1 MKLKQFLQPADSYFS
16 TPKAARRL
24 LRLFAQVLVL
34 GTIVGAIIIVSSI
47 FNSEISRRQG
57 YMSDA
62 ITDARVFFT
71 QREVFL
77 GSLVLSAVSSPDEFS
92 EKKPAPADSSG
103 GNNAAQSE
111 WGVHLSERMTD
122 FLRDKRVNLVYVA
135 QKSDARPVYLSR
147 ASTWSAPIS
156 EDILRRLHGF
166 NGQLPGIA
174 QEVWLSDQT
183 TSPARLY
190 LFALADAHRPQY
202 GWIGLEM
209 DAADVTHTLHDDT
222 AGQFVMVNPNGE
234 VMMSSVP
241 IDQNAPSAMR
251 LELGQNFGFA
261 GDGFLPDRLVMRK
274 QLGYSNWKIFY
285 RIDLWSLLKVLW
297 WPLAICIFLILVV
310 ALLVYRLV
318 SRIERRLITPATERI
333 DALIESEAFS
343 RAVIQTAPVALCV
356 LRRADGQVVLENRLS
371 EQWLGECNERE
382 RLCHGWIEKAFD
394 DNESNQTDEF
404 QAGNGR
410 HLYLSFVRTRYNGED
425 VLFCAFSDISSR
437 KQVEAAMAMAK
448 QLADAANEAKTL
460 FLATMSHEIRTP
472 LYGVL
477 GTLELLGKTELKAQQ
492 KAYLHAIESS
502 SSALLNLVCDVL
514 DVAKIEAGQ
523 LALEL
528 GEFSPIELV
537 NGVVQSYL
545 GAARSKGLT
554 LYSYIDPAIPAM
566 LRGDLTRIR
575 QILNN
580 LLSNAVKF
588 TESGQ
593 IVLHV
598 KLGAVTAERVNI
610 QWQVSDS
617 GPGIA
622 REAQAFLFDPFY
634 QTGSSA
640 NVIAGTG
647 LGLSICQRLA
657 ELMSGSIRV
666 VSTPGLGSSFTL
678 NVALEP
684 LQPMTNVTAMSEGL
698 HRTVHVYSPTLEMAE
713 YLASWSR
720 HWGAKTRVGK
730 PADNDPGHGCVLIE
744 VYPHERRRICP
755 EWKGARIIVSPQGC
769 PEDHPSDG
777 QWCVELNDLGRLY
790 EALGQAQGVVTSAPG
805 LADVEAPDKL
815 DLKVL
820 VAEDNVIN
828 QLILKDQLEELGCE
842 VVLAGDG
849 AEALALWGK
858 DDFDVVLTDINMPG
872 INGYELTRKLR
883 SIGCNAPIIGATA
896 NAMRDESDRCLGAG
910 MQQLLVKPFGLGALF
925 NCLQQYERVSFGGI

>member
-34 GTIVGAIIIVSSI
+34 GTVAGAIIIISSI

-71 QREVFL
+71 QREVL
-77 GSLVLSAVSSPDEFS
+77 LRSLVLSAVSSADEFS
-92 EKKPAPADSSG
+92 EKNLVHGKPREGINDVRR
-103 GNNAAQSE
+103 E
-111 WGVHLSERMTD
+111 WDVHLSERMTD
-122 FLRDKRVNLVYVA
+122 FLKEKRVNLVYIA
-135 QKSDARPVYLSR
+135 QKADALPVYLSR
-147 ASTWSAPIS
+147 ASTSLAPIS
-156 EDILRRLHGF
+156 EGILRRLHGF
-166 NGQLPGIA
+166 NGQLPGTA
-174 QEVWLSDQT
+174 QEVWLSDQAT
-183 TSPARLY
+183 APARLY
-190 LFALADAHRPQY
+190 LFTLADAHRPQS
-202 GWIGLEM
+202 GWIGMEM
-209 DAADVTHTLHDDT
+209 DAADVTNTLHDDA
-222 AGQFVMVNPNGE
+222 AGQFVMVNPNGD
-234 VMMSSVP
+234 VMMSSAP
-241 IDQNAPSAMR
+241 IDQNAPSPMK

-285 RIDLWSLLKVLW
+285 RIDLCSLLNVLW
-297 WPLAICIFLILVV
+297 WPLAISIALISLI
-310 ALLVYRLV
+310 AFLVYRLV

-382 RLCHGWIEKAFD
+382 RLCHRWIERAFD

-425 VLFCAFSDISSR
+425 VLFCAFSDISSH
-437 KQVEAAMAMAK
+437 KQVESTLAMAK

-523 LALEL
+523 LALEVR
-528 GEFSPIELV
+528 EFSPIELV

-554 LYSYIDPAIPAM
+554 LYSFVDPAIPAM

-598 KLGAVTAERVNI
+598 KLGAVTAEHIEI

-617 GPGIA
+617 GPGIS
-622 REAQAFLFDPFY
+622 REDQAFLFDPFY

-678 NVALEP
+678 NVALERLP
-684 LQPMTNVTAMSEGL
+684 SVTDVKTLAEGL
-698 HRTVHVYSPTLEMAE
+698 HKTVYVYSPTLEMAE
-713 YLASWSR
+713 YIASWSR
-720 HWGAKTRVGK
+720 HWGAKTLMGK
-730 PADNDPGHGCVLIE
+730 PADSDAAQDAVLIE
-744 VYPHERRRICP
+744 VYPYERRRICP

-769 PEDHPSDG
+769 QEEQPSDS
-777 QWCVELNDLGRLY
+777 QWFVELNDLGGLC
-790 EALGQAQGVVTSAPG
+790 EALGQAQGVVTSTQG
-805 LADVEAPDKL
+805 LIDVEVPDRL
-815 DLKVL
+815 DMKVL

-828 QLILKDQLEELGCE
+828 QLILKDQLEELGCQ

-872 INGYELTRKLR
+872 INGYDLTRKLR

-910 MQQLLVKPFGLGALF
+910 MQQLLVKPFGLGALY
-925 NCLQQYERVSFGGI
+925 NCLQQYERMSVSGI

>member
-34 GTIVGAIIIVSSI
+34 GTVAGAIITVGSV

-62 ITDARVFFT
+62 ITNARVFFT

-77 GSLVLSAVSSPDEFS
+77 RCLVLSTASTPDEVAGL
-92 EKKPAPADSSG
+92 EPGQTQTDKWD
-103 GNNAAQSE
+103 
-111 WGVHLSERMTD
+111 VHLSERITD
-122 FLRDKRVNLVYVA
+122 FLKDNHINLIYLA
-135 QKSDARPVYLSR
+135 QRADSLPVYLSK
-147 ASTWSAPIS
+147 ASPSTQAIS
-156 EDILRRLHGF
+156 EDILRRLHAF
-166 NGQLPGIA
+166 NGQVPGAA
-174 QEVWLSDQT
+174 QEVWLSDQG

-190 LFALADAHRPQY
+190 LFALADPHRPQS
-202 GWIGLEM
+202 GWIGMEM
-209 DAADVTHTLHDDT
+209 DAADVSNTLHDDT
-222 AGQFVMVNPNGE
+222 AGQFVMLNPNGD
-234 VMMSSVP
+234 VMMSSTHLE
-241 IDQNAPSAMR
+241 QNSSPPPLK

-261 GDGFLPDRLVMRK
+261 GAGFLPDRLVMRK

-285 RIDLWSLLKVLW
+285 RIDLYSLLNVLW
-297 WPLAICIFLILVV
+297 WPLAISLLLVSII
-310 ALLVYRLV
+310 ATLVYRLV

-382 RLCHGWIEKAFD
+382 RLCHRWIEQAFD
-394 DNESNQTDEF
+394 DNESNQCDEF

-410 HLYLSFVRTRYNGED
+410 HLYLRFVRTRYNGED
-425 VLFCAFSDISSR
+425 VLFCAFSDISSH
-437 KQVEAAMAMAK
+437 KQVEAALAMAK
-448 QLADAANEAKTL
+448 QMADAANEAKTL

-472 LYGVL
+472 LFGVL
-477 GTLELLGKTELKAQQ
+477 GTLELLGKTDLKAQQ

-528 GEFSPIELV
+528 RDFSPIELV

-545 GAARSKGLT
+545 GAARSKGLF
-554 LYSYIDPAIPAM
+554 LYSYIDPAIPGM
-566 LRGDLTRIR
+566 LRGDQTRIR

-580 LLSNAVKF
+580 LLNNAVKF
-588 TESGQ
+588 TDSGQ

-598 KLGAVTAERVNI
+598 KLGAVTGDRIEL

-617 GPGIA
+617 GPGISLDD
-622 REAQAFLFDPFY
+622 QAFLFDPFY

-657 ELMSGSIRV
+657 DLMNGAIRV

-684 LQPMTNVTAMSEGL
+684 VQPMVEASTMKPGL
-698 HRTVHVYSPTLEMAE
+698 RKTVHVCSPTLEMAE
-713 YLASWSR
+713 YIASWSR
-720 HWGAKTRVGK
+720 RWGAKTLVGK
-730 PADNDPGHGCVLIE
+730 PQDNDAGRDGVLIE
-744 VYPHERRRICP
+744 VWPYERQRICP
-755 EWKGARIIVSPQGC
+755 EWEGARVVVSPQGLH
-769 PEDHPSDG
+769 EQPSG
-777 QWCVELNDLGRLY
+777 NQWFVELSDLGGLF
-790 EALGQAQGVVTSAPG
+790 ETLSQAQGVLTPSRDLTAI
-805 LADVEAPDKL
+805 DAPDRL

-820 VAEDNVIN
+820 VAEDNAIN
-828 QLILKDQLEELGCE
+828 QLILKDQLEELGCQ
-842 VVLAGDG
+842 VVLAGNG
-849 AEALALWGK
+849 TEALALWGK
-858 DDFDVVLTDINMPG
+858 DAFDVVLTDINMPG

-925 NCLQQYERVSFGGI
+925 NCLQQYERMSVSGL